1 MDIELPF
8 SESLS
13 VRPSSKLLIWDSKTL
28 LSRLNASGIRMSLRT
43 LERKLK
49 SGILPSPIM
58 VEDIKDEF
66 DSSPNALIV
75 KSWHQEARRKRSVSL
90 VFQKVKKSR
99 GDLLMVNDG
108 RGAKKWALFKGE
120 AKAKDVIVFFSKPL
134 RHLWERACYLA

>member
-1 MDIELPF
+1 MDIELPV

-13 VRPSSKLLIWDSKTL
+13 ARPSSKILIWDSKTL
-28 LSRLNASGIRMSLRT
+28 LGRLNASGIRISLRT

-66 DSSPNALIV
+66 GSSPNALIV
-75 KSWHQEARRKRSVSL
+75 KSWYQEARRKRSLSL
-90 VFQKVKKSR
+90 VFQKAEKSQ

-108 RGAKKWALFKGE
+108 RGAKKWVLFKGE
-120 AKAKDVIVFFSKPL
+120 AKAKDVIGFFIRSSL
-134 RHLWERACYLA
+134 